1 MASQEET
8 TSEQKTPETES
19 AAESTSDSGT
29 GSGLREQLEA
39 AIAERDANREQWL
52 RSEAELENYR
62 KRVRKENEELL
73 KFQSLFLARD
83 LLPGLDN
90 LDRAITAAEESGNV
104 EDLMQGIRMVS
115 QQFREVF
122 SRHAIEA
129 ISAKEQPFDPNLHE
143 AVQQIPSADH
153 PPMTVLE
160 ELETGYRMHDRV
172 IRPSKVLVSAP
183 PLSPSQ
189 DEDRETK

>member
-19 AAESTSDSGT
+19 AAESANDFGT

-62 KRVRKENEELL
+62 KRVHRENEEQF
-73 KFQSLFLARD
+73 KFQSLSLARD

-104 EDLMQGIRMVS
+104 EDLIQGIRMVS
-115 QQFREVF
+115 QQFREVL

-129 ISAKEQPFDPNLHE
+129 IPAKEQPFDPNLHE

-160 ELETGYRMHDRV
+160 ELETGYRMHERV